1 MTKLQASISKRLES
15 VDTNT
20 RFLLTGQKT
29 AVQGIIRKVKT
40 FNKLYTDTVVGEK
53 EDAEMTPEQ
62 KLEKKQRNKKM
73 ADIMKNLNK
82 QTSSQKLT
90 VSTIKQVAQEWLEIA
105 DKDGNGTLD
114 LKEFSVFFTKIEG
127 IPLSQMEI
135 SNLFREY
142 DQTGDNQ
149 LSVEEFARAIYNVLL
164 ADQEDYS
171 DDDVSEEHIN

>member
-1 MTKLQASISKRLES
+1 
-15 VDTNT
+15 
-20 RFLLTGQKT
+20 
-29 AVQGIIRKVKT
+29 
-40 FNKLYTDTVVGEK
+40 
-53 EDAEMTPEQ
+53 
-62 KLEKKQRNKKM
+62 
-73 ADIMKNLNK
+73 
-82 QTSSQKLT
+82 
-90 VSTIKQVAQEWLEIA
+90 LEIA

-171 DDDVSEEHIN
+171 DDDVSEEHIH